1 MHMTAT
7 SAQPMAAMPVQTIR
21 VLLIE
26 DHAVVRAGLRL
37 LIESQLDLK
46 IVGEAANHADA
57 LAVAAREQPDIIL
70 LDLDLGAENGL
81 ELLPRLRAVASQARV
96 LVLTGVR
103 DVQGHR
109 LAIRRGA
116 RGLVLKEQAPEV
128 LLKAITK
135 VHAGEVWLD
144 RILLASVLDE
154 IAVSETMPVNAEAAR
169 ITTLTERERQV
180 IALVG
185 EGLKNKQI
193 GSRLSIT
200 ETTVGHH
207 LTSIFD
213 KLGVE
218 SRLEMVL
225 FAHRHNITKRAR

>member
-1 MHMTAT
+1 
-7 SAQPMAAMPVQTIR
+7 MPKQIR
-21 VLLIE
+21 ILLVD
-26 DHAVVRAGLRL
+26 DHAVIRMGLRL
-37 LIESQLDLK
+37 LIESRPGLTV
-46 IVGEAANHADA
+46 VGEAADSAGA
-57 LAVAAREQPDIIL
+57 LEITARERPDIIL
-70 LDLDLGAENGL
+70 LDLDLGAERGL
-81 ELLPRLRAVASQARV
+81 DLLPALMTTPTNARV
-96 LVLTGVR
+96 LILTGVR
-103 DVQGHR
+103 EVEEHR
-109 LAIRRGA
+109 QAIRHGA
-116 RGLVLKEQAPEV
+116 MGLVLKEQAPEV
-128 LLKAITK
+128 LLKAIEK

-144 RILLASVLDE
+144 RVMLASVLSE
-154 IAVSETMPVNAEAAR
+154 MVFGRARPTNPAAIRIAS
-169 ITTLTERERQV
+169 LTERERQV